1 MNPLRKVIHIYKQ
14 IVQFLIPEKP
24 HKKHIATT
32 RKKLAER
39 KAALNDHNPSSQPS
53 SDYESKSKVASSN
66 TSGTKDNPAVK
77 QESPLSAGIKQ
88 CETYNVVLAAVST
101 FNNRDNKITQSR
113 YMYKDEYYGYLSQ
126 AEPVI
131 RYISQQLQFSN
142 PTDCIDRLILLC
154 SDEVKEE
161 KTMISPNGTSVSISP
176 LKLLTDQIKN
186 RMNPD
191 ISENDYFK
199 TIPINIANPA
209 PAILETIDE
218 LRLLQNMHGSAL
230 QLFVDT
236 HGGLRSL
243 QQAMDAMLSLV
254 KNEINIKGFY
264 NVIYNN
270 NVAMI
275 TLKER
280 ADIFDFVS
288 GINEFSNYGRI
299 ASLSQY
305 YSDLENT
312 AISEKAERLMAPIQ
326 KIAQSI
332 QLCDIPAFE
341 QGLSELKTYYDDLD
355 NASLPNT
362 NEFEEQQKRELS
374 YLALFQN
381 NIRNDYA
388 NLLADNRSVS
398 TEVLWCL
405 KKGFYQQA
413 LTLIEG
419 RMPEELHAKG
429 IFSYPQSLS
438 DYVEAYRGDFKPN
451 VYIVSRSFPFAAWNA
466 LGINKDTLKPTVLG
480 FLHPS
485 AILED
490 IWNGVSYTNEAHTFI
505 SRVRFYNKV
514 PNENVLSGTSNPF
527 RSPLTL
533 CRANASHLF
542 AFFLLHLGFKYLRNT
557 YNHGS
562 DVSPGLSTDDVE
574 QLIGLYLEWERQLE
588 TEIR

>member
-53 SDYESKSKVASSN
+53 SDYESKSKVASPN
-66 TSGTKDNPAVK
+66 TSGTKDDPAVK

-131 RYISQQLQFSN
+131 RYISQQLQFST